1 MPTPDHAEIY
11 RARAADYDRLVAR
24 EDCEGRILP
33 ALEAIVPL
41 AGLAVAEL
49 GAGTGRLT
57 RLVAPRARSVWL
69 FDASAHML
77 AEAAARLRAAG
88 LANWRA
94 AAADHR
100 RIPLPDGVADLVL
113 SGWSVGYLAVR
124 APAGWRQEVDRA
136 LAEVDRILRPGGT
149 AILLE
154 ALGTGVTAPQPL
166 AELAGYYD
174 HLAARGFARTEVR
187 TDFRFADRAEAEE
200 LVPFFFGAEMAAKLV
215 ERDGAVT
222 LPEWTGV
229 WWRGRPGGP

>member
-124 APAGWRQEVDRA
+124 APAGWRQAVDRA

-174 HLAARGFARTEVR
+174 HLAALGFAHTQVR

>member
-1 MPTPDHAEIY
+1 VPTPDHAEIY

-24 EDCEGRILP
+24 EDWEGRILP
-33 ALEAIVPL
+33 ALEAVVPL
-41 AGLAVAEL
+41 AGLAVVEL
-49 GAGTGRLT
+49 GAGTGRVT
-57 RLVAPRARSVWL
+57 RLVAARARFVWL
-69 FDASAHML
+69 FDASAPML
-77 AEAAARLRAAG
+77 AVAAIRLRAAG
-88 LANWRA
+88 LTNWRA

-100 RIPLPDGVADLVL
+100 RLPLPGGVADLAVA
-113 SGWSVGYLAVR
+113 GWSVGYLAVR

-136 LAEVDRILRPGGT
+136 LAEVDRVLRPGGT

-154 ALGTGVTAPQPL
+154 ALGTGVTEPEPL

-174 HLAARGFARTEVR
+174 HLAARGFARTQVR

-229 WWRGRPGGP
+229 WWRRRPAAR